1 VIFIVAKNEKIN
13 RTNEVGRIL
22 IFDTTLRD
30 GEQSPG
36 ASMTLEEKVEVAR
49 RLDALGVDIIEAGF
63 PASNQKDFDAFKI
76 MSREVNAQ
84 LCGLARCVE
93 NDIQKAY
100 EATKEAK
107 NPRIHVFLATSDI
120 HLKHKLGIT
129 REEALEKIKKQVAYA
144 KSFCE
149 NIEFS
154 AEDASRTDIPF
165 LKKAFNTAIEAGATT
180 LNIPDTVG
188 YAQPKE
194 FGMIVKEISQMREV
208 KENNVNISVHCHDD
222 LGLATANSLEGIQ
235 NGAKQIE
242 CTINGIGERAGNA
255 ALEEVVMALKTRED
269 YYKMH
274 TGIVTEELVP
284 TSKLV
289 SEKSSMIVQK
299 NKAIVGANAFAHESG
314 VHQHGV
320 IMFNG
325 NYEIMSA
332 ASVGAKS
339 KISLGKLSGKHA
351 VADFLKSKGIPA
363 TEETIAKGLDAIKSA
378 NKNDNMEELVLKAAT
393 SEGTFFPKK
402 VLI

>member
-1 VIFIVAKNEKIN
+1 VVFIVTKMNEDSS
-13 RTNEVGRIL
+13 RII

-36 ASMTLEEKVEVAR
+36 ASMTLADKVEVAKQ
-49 RLDALGVDIIEAGF
+49 LDALGVDVIEAGF
-63 PASNQKDFDAFKI
+63 PVSNPKDFEAFKI
-76 MSREVNAQ
+76 ISKEVNAQ
-84 LCGLARCVE
+84 VCGLARCNE
-93 NDIQKAY
+93 KDIEAAY

-120 HLKHKLGIT
+120 HLKHKLGISK
-129 REEALEKIKKQVAYA
+129 EEAIAKIAKQVAYA

-154 AEDASRTDIPF
+154 AEDASRTEPEF
-165 LKKAFNTAIEAGATT
+165 LRKAFQTAIESGATT

-188 YAQPKE
+188 YSQPKE
-194 FGMIVKEISQMREV
+194 FGEIVRNIAEMKEV
-208 KENNVNISVHCHDD
+208 KKNNIILSTHCHDD
-222 LGLATANSLEGIQ
+222 LGLAVANSLEGII
-235 NGAKQIE
+235 NGARQVE

-255 ALEEVVMALKTRED
+255 ALEEVVMALKTRND
-269 YYKMH
+269 YYNKY
-274 TGIVTEELVP
+274 TNIVTEQLTP

-289 SEKSSMIVQK
+289 SEKSSMIVQR

-320 IMFNG
+320 IMFNA

-339 KISLGKLSGKHA
+339 KIVLGKLSGKHA
-351 VADFLKSKGIPA
+351 VAEFLKSKGLPA
-363 TEETIAKGLDAIKSA
+363 TEEIVQEALEVIKNA
-378 NKNDNMEELVLKAAT
+378 DKNDNMEEIVLNTVNK
-393 SEGTFFPKK
+393 SGTFFPKK

>member
-1 VIFIVAKNEKIN
+1 VVLIVAEKEEKKHAEPERVI
-13 RTNEVGRIL
+13 

-36 ASMTLEEKVEVAR
+36 ASMTKEEKIEVAKH
-49 RLDALGVDIIEAGF
+49 LDTLGVDVIEAGF
-63 PASNQKDFDAFKI
+63 PVSNQKDFEVFKI
-76 MSREVNAQ
+76 VAKEVNAQ
-84 LCGLARCVE
+84 VCGLARCVE
-93 NDIQKAY
+93 KDIQTAWD
-100 EATKEAK
+100 AIKEAK

-129 REEALEKIKKQVAYA
+129 KEEAVEKIKKQVAYA

-154 AEDASRTDIPF
+154 AEDASRTEPEF
-165 LKKAFNTAIEAGATT
+165 LKKAFSTAIESGATT

-194 FGMIVKEISQMREV
+194 FGGIVKNIAQMPEV
-208 KENNVNISVHCHDD
+208 KENKINISTHCHDD
-222 LGLATANSLEGIQ
+222 LGLATANSLEGIL
-235 NGAKQIE
+235 NGANQVE

-255 ALEEVVMALKTRED
+255 ALEEIVMSLKTRKD
-269 YYKMH
+269 YYNKY
-274 TGIVTEELVP
+274 TGIITEQLVP
-284 TSKLV
+284 VSKIV
-289 SEKSSMIVQK
+289 SEKTSMVVQK

-320 IMFNG
+320 IMYNA

-339 KISLGKLSGKHA
+339 KIVLGKLSGKHA
-351 VADFLKSKGIPA
+351 VAEFLKGKGLPA
-363 TEETIAKGLDAIKSA
+363 TEEVVQKALEAIKNA
-378 NKNDNMEELVLKAAT
+378 DKNKNMEELVIEIVT
-393 SEGTFFPKK
+393 QNGVYFPKK

>member
-1 VIFIVAKNEKIN
+1 MVFIVAKDEKIN
-13 RTNEVGRIL
+13 KSNENGRVL

-36 ASMTLEEKVEVAR
+36 ASMTLQEKVGVAKQ
-49 RLDALGVDIIEAGF
+49 LDELGVDIIEAGF
-63 PASNQKDFDAFKI
+63 PASNQKDFDAFKAI
-76 MSREVNAQ
+76 SKEVNAQ
-84 LCGLARCVE
+84 LCGLARCLE
-93 NDIQKAY
+93 KDIQAAY

-107 NPRIHVFLATSDI
+107 QPRIHVFLATSDI

-154 AEDASRTDIPF
+154 AEDASRTEINF
-165 LKKAFNTAIEAGATT
+165 LKKSFSTAIEAGATT

-194 FGMIVKEISQMREV
+194 FGALVKEISQMNEV
-208 KENNVNISVHCHDD
+208 KENKINISVHCHDD

-235 NGAKQIE
+235 NGATQVE

-269 YYKMH
+269 YYHYH
-274 TGIVTEELVP
+274 TKIITECLVP

-363 TEETIAKGLDAIKSA
+363 TEETIERALDAIKNA
-378 NKNDNMEELVLKAAT
+378 DKMDNMEELVLKAAT
-393 SEGTFFPKK
+393 AKGTFFPKK

>member
-1 VIFIVAKNEKIN
+1 MDKDKI
-13 RTNEVGRIL
+13 I

-36 ASMTLEEKVEVAR
+36 ASMKLEEKVEVAKQ
-49 RLDALGVDIIEAGF
+49 LDKLGADVIEAGF
-63 PASNQKDFDAFKI
+63 PVSNQKDFEAFKI
-76 MSREVNAQ
+76 ISKEIDAQ
-84 LCGLARCVE
+84 ICGLARCVE
-93 NDIQKAY
+93 KDIQVAWD
-100 EATKEAK
+100 AIKEAK
-107 NPRIHVFLATSDI
+107 QPRIHVFLATSDI

-129 REEALEKIKKQVAYA
+129 KEEAIEKIKKQVAYA

-154 AEDASRTDIPF
+154 AEDASRTEPEF
-165 LKKAFNTAIEAGATT
+165 LKKAFHTAIESGATT

-194 FGMIVKEISQMREV
+194 FGAIVKNIAEMKEVAEKEIILST
-208 KENNVNISVHCHDD
+208 HCHDD
-222 LGLATANSLEGIQ
+222 LGLAVANSLEGIL

-255 ALEEVVMALKTRED
+255 ALEEVVMALKTRKD
-269 YYKMH
+269 FYGKY
-274 TGIVTEELVP
+274 TNIISEELIP

-299 NKAIVGANAFAHESG
+299 NKAIVGANAFSHESG

-320 IMFNG
+320 IMYNA

-339 KISLGKLSGKHA
+339 KIVLGKLSGKHA
-351 VADFLKSKGIPA
+351 VEEFLKSKGLPA
-363 TEETIAKGLDAIKSA
+363 NEEIVQKALEAIKNA
-378 NKNDNMEELVLKAAT
+378 EKNEDMEEIVLKT
-393 SEGTFFPKK
+393 TIRQKEFFSKK
-402 VLI
+402 TLI